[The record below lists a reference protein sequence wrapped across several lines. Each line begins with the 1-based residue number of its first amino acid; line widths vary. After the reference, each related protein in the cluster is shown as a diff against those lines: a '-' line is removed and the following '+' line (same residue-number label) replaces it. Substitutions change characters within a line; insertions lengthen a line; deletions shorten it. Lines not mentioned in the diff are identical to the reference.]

1 MAESEFD
8 RMLSARRDLKVG
20 FIQSLFEGSATI
32 SAKDRIVVLPVTS
45 FEVLGVLRLLS
56 DLNVHTHI
64 FGTEPISVAV
74 SVEDAARVPLFDGGA
89 KSRKYRRVAS
99 LASGKPDH
107 PVDVAHRA
115 LSRSH

>member
-64 FGTEPISVAV
+64 FGTKPISVAV
-74 SVEDAARVPLFDGGA
+74 SVDDAARVPLFNSRT
-89 KSRKYRRVAS
+89 KSRKYKRVVS
-99 LASGKPDH
+99 LASERSEH
-107 PVDVAHRA
+107 PVDVAHRTQG
-115 LSRSH
+115 RYY